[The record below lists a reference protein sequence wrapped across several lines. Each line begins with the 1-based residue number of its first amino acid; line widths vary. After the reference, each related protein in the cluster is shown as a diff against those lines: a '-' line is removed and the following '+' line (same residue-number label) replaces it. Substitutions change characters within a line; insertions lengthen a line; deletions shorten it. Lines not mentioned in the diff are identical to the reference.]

1 MEVWSPGSPCS
12 KLGIHVA
19 LSLLL
24 LVLTGPA
31 DGAPSG
37 ATQRTVGGLALSG
50 GGALMI
56 PVTHAYDVSQHDSAG
71 KAFLGS
77 TSVIMLTT
85 GFPSLIVG
93 LVEFGHR
100 GSLRGDDR
108 ARDAWGQMAAG
119 VVLGPTFMIVGGV
132 AGTYGLVAAV
142 TLCADGTHRTPTSLP
157 LITTGLALFGTSF
170 PMMVDGDVGISVT
183 NAGGNRTRLKPNSIL
198 SAAMFLN
205 VVFAVVEFPT
215 AIALAIREAPVE
227 DQGLQIM
234 FGGMVAHGLTSVGA
248 AIGLGYAMNNRW
260 KRVENEIPEGTQAR
274 RIRTAAGVQV
284 CGLSPFFEPVSRTT
298 GVQLLGRW

>member
-1 MEVWSPGSPCS
+1 MDFWSRHFSSKRIVWAC
-12 KLGIHVA
+12 
-19 LSLLL
+19 
-24 LVLTGPA
+24 LVVSVIFSTGTA
-31 DGAPSG
+31 EATPSG
-37 ATQRTVGGLALSG
+37 AAQRTVAGLALSG

-77 TSVIMLTT
+77 SSVIMLTT
-85 GFPSLIVG
+85 GFPALIVG

-100 GSLRGDDR
+100 SSLRGDDR
-108 ARDAWGQMAAG
+108 AKDAWGRMAAG
-119 VVLGPTFMIVGGV
+119 VVLGPTFMIVGGI

-142 TLCADGTHRTPTSLP
+142 TLCADDTHRAPTSLP
-157 LITTGLALFGTSF
+157 LFTTGLALFGASF
-170 PMMVDGDVGISVT
+170 PLMVNGDVGISVT

-205 VVFAVVEFPT
+205 VVFAVVEFPS
-215 AIALAIREAPVE
+215 AIALAIREAPLE

-234 FGGMVAHGLTSVGA
+234 FGGMIAHGLTSVGA

-260 KRVENEIPEGTQAR
+260 RRVEKELPEGTQAR
-274 RIRTAAGVQV
+274 RDRAAGRVQL

-298 GVQLLGRW
+298 GVQLVGRW